1 MTEDMNMAK
10 GVWIVAE
17 QRDGAFRKISF
28 ELASTA
34 RKLADQLGEEV
45 CAVLCGSGI
54 EGIAGQLGKYGVDKV
69 YAADDPA
76 LEPYTTDA
84 HAVAVAKVVKEN
96 DPAILLLGAS
106 TQGKDLSGRLVG
118 KLATGLATDCT
129 DVKIVDG
136 KLLAVRP
143 MYAGKC
149 FGEITISSFPQMA
162 TLRPNVFPAVE
173 NAKAGTV
180 VKFDPALAAGQL
192 KTKILEV
199 QKDTG
204 GKVDLT
210 EADIIVS
217 GGRGMK
223 GPENYVILEELA
235 AVLGA
240 TVGASRA
247 AVDAG
252 WRSQRDQVGQ
262 TGKVVSPNLYIAC
275 GISGAI
281 QHLAGMSSSKFI
293 VAINKDAEA
302 PIFAK
307 ADYGIVDD
315 LFKVV
320 PELTKECKK
329 LLA

>member
-1 MTEDMNMAK
+1 MNMVK

-34 RKLADQLGEEV
+34 RKLADVLGEEV
-45 CAVLCGSGI
+45 CAVLCGSGL
-54 EGIAGQLGKYGVDKV
+54 EGIAGQLGQYGVDRV
-69 YAADDPA
+69 FVADAPA

-84 HAVAVAKVVKEN
+84 HALAVAKVVKEN
-96 DPAILLLGAS
+96 DPSILLLGAS
-106 TQGKDLSGRLVG
+106 TQGKDLSARLVG

-129 DVKIVDG
+129 DVKIADG
-136 KLLAVRP
+136 KLLAIRP

-149 FGEITISSFPQMA
+149 FGEVVFSTFPQMA
-162 TLRPNVFPAVE
+162 SLRPNVFPAVE

-180 VKFDPALAAGQL
+180 VAFDPALDAGQL
-192 KTKILEV
+192 KTKVLEV
-199 QKDTG
+199 QKDTS

-210 EADIIVS
+210 EANFIVS

-223 GPENYVILEELA
+223 GPEGYAILEELA

-252 WRSQRDQVGQ
+252 WRPQSDQVGQ
-262 TGKVVSPNLYIAC
+262 TGKIVSPNLYIAC

-302 PIFAK
+302 PIFTK

-315 LFKVV
+315 LFKVI
-320 PELTKECKK
+320 PEFTKECKK

>member
-1 MTEDMNMAK
+1 MAK

-17 QRDGAFRKISF
+17 QRDGALRKVSF

-45 CAVLCGSGI
+45 SAVLCGSGI
-54 EGIAGQLGKYGVDKV
+54 EALAAALGKYGVDKV
-69 YAADDPA
+69 YVADSPA

-84 HAVAVAKVVKEN
+84 HATAVAKVVKDN
-96 DPAILLLGAS
+96 DPSILLVGAS
-106 TQGKDLSGRLVG
+106 AQGKDLSAALVG
-118 KLATGLATDCT
+118 KLATGMATDCT
-129 DVKIVDG
+129 DVKIADG

-149 FGEITISSFPQMA
+149 FGEVVVTGTPQMA
-162 TLRPNVFPAVE
+162 SLRPNVFTIVE
-173 NAKAGTV
+173 NAKAAAI
-180 VKFDPALAAGQL
+180 VKFDAGL
-192 KTKILEV
+192 GEAKTKVLEV
-199 QKDTG
+199 QKEAA
-204 GKVDLT
+204 GKIDVA
-210 EADIIVS
+210 EANVIVS

-223 GPENYVILEELA
+223 GPEGFGILEELA

-240 TVGASRA
+240 AVGASRA

-252 WRSQRDQVGQ
+252 WRAQVDQVGQ

-281 QHLAGMSSSKFI
+281 QHLAGMSSSKYI

-302 PIFAK
+302 PIFAR
-307 ADYGIVDD
+307 ADYGVVED

-320 PELTKECKK
+320 PAFTGEVKK

>member
-1 MTEDMNMAK
+1 MAK

-17 QRDGAFRKISF
+17 QRDGALRKVSF

-45 CAVLCGSGI
+45 GAVLCGSGI
-54 EGIAGQLGKYGVDKV
+54 EGKAAELGKYGVDKV
-69 YAADDPA
+69 FVADGPA
-76 LEPYTTDA
+76 FEPYTTDA
-84 HAVAVAKVVKEN
+84 YAAAVAKVVKEN
-96 DPAILLLGAS
+96 DPSILLLAAS
-106 TQGKDLSGRLVG
+106 FQGKDLSSRLVG
-118 KLATGLATDCT
+118 KLATGMATDCT
-129 DVKIVDG
+129 DVKIADG
-136 KLLAVRP
+136 KLVAVRP

-149 FGEITISSFPQMA
+149 FGEVVVSGSPQMA
-162 TLRPNVFPAVE
+162 SLRPNVFTIVE
-173 NAKAGTV
+173 NAKAGAVT
-180 VKFDPALAAGQL
+180 KFDAGLGEL
-192 KTKILEV
+192 KTKVLEV
-199 QKDTG
+199 QKEAS
-204 GKVDLT
+204 GKIDVS
-210 EADIIVS
+210 EANIIVS

-223 GPENYVILEELA
+223 GPEGYGILEELA
-235 AVLGA
+235 GVLGA
-240 TVGASRA
+240 AVGASRA

-252 WRSQRDQVGQ
+252 WRPQSDQVGQ

-281 QHLAGMSSSKFI
+281 QHLAGMSSSKYI

-302 PIFAK
+302 PIFQK
-307 ADYGIVDD
+307 ADYGVVDD

>member
-1 MTEDMNMAK
+1 MAK

-17 QRDGAFRKISF
+17 QREGALRKVSF

-45 CAVLCGSGI
+45 GAVLLGSGV
-54 EGIAGQLGKYGVDKV
+54 EAMAAQLGKYGVDKV
-69 YAADDPA
+69 FVADNPA

-84 HAVAVAKVVKEN
+84 HAAAVAKAVKEN
-96 DPAILLLGAS
+96 DPSILLLGAS
-106 TQGKDLSGRLVG
+106 TQGKDLSARLVG
-118 KLATGLATDCT
+118 KLATGMATDCT
-129 DVKIVDG
+129 DVKIADG
-136 KLLAVRP
+136 KLLAIRP

-149 FGEITISSFPQMA
+149 FGEVVVTGAPQMA
-162 TLRPNVFPAVE
+162 SLRPNVFTIVE
-173 NAKAGTV
+173 NAKAGAV
-180 VKFDPALAAGQL
+180 VKFDPALDAAQL
-192 KTKILEV
+192 KTKVLEV
-199 QKDTG
+199 QKEAA
-204 GKVDLT
+204 GKIDVS
-210 EADIIVS
+210 EANIIVS

-223 GPENYVILEELA
+223 GPEGYAILEELA
-235 AVLGA
+235 KLLSAA
-240 TVGASRA
+240 VGASRA

-252 WRSQRDQVGQ
+252 WRPQSDQVGQ

-281 QHLAGMSSSKFI
+281 QHLAGMSSSKYI
-293 VAINKDAEA
+293 VAINKDADA
-302 PIFAK
+302 PIFQK

-320 PELTKECKK
+320 PALTVEVKK

>member
-1 MTEDMNMAK
+1 MAK

-17 QRDGAFRKISF
+17 QRDGVLRKISF

-45 CAVLCGSGI
+45 CAILLGSGI
-54 EGIAGQLGKYGVDKV
+54 EGIAGGLSKYGVDKV
-69 YAADDPA
+69 YVADNAA

-84 HAVAVAKVVKEN
+84 HAMAVAKVVKEN
-96 DPAILLLGAS
+96 DPSILLLGAS
-106 TQGKDLSGRLVG
+106 IQGKDLSGRLVG
-118 KLATGLATDCT
+118 KLATGMATDCT
-129 DVKIVDG
+129 DVKIADG
-136 KLLAVRP
+136 KLLAIRP

-149 FGEITISSFPQMA
+149 YGEVVFSSTPQMA
-162 TLRPNVFPAVE
+162 SLRPNVFPIVE
-173 NAKAGTV
+173 NPKTGTV
-180 VKFDPALAAGQL
+180 VKFDPALDPSQL
-192 KTKILEV
+192 KTKVLEV
-199 QKDTG
+199 QKDTS

-210 EADIIVS
+210 EANFIVS

-223 GPENYVILEELA
+223 GPEGYQIIEGLADVI
-235 AVLGA
+235 GA

-252 WRSQRDQVGQ
+252 WRPLSDQVGQ

-281 QHLAGMSSSKFI
+281 QHLAGMSSSKYI
-293 VAINKDAEA
+293 VAINKDPEA
-302 PIFAK
+302 PIFTK
-307 ADYGIVDD
+307 ADYGVVDD

-320 PELTKECKK
+320 PELTEACKK
-329 LLA
+329 LLAE

>member
-1 MTEDMNMAK
+1 MAK

-17 QRDGAFRKISF
+17 QRDGALRKISF

-34 RKLADQLGEEV
+34 RKLADQLGVEV
-45 CAVLCGSGI
+45 SAVLLGSGI
-54 EGIAGQLGKYGVDKV
+54 EGLAAQLGKYGVDKV
-69 YAADDPA
+69 YVGDSPA
-76 LEPYTTDA
+76 LDPYITEA
-84 HAVAVAKVVKEN
+84 HAAAVAKVVKEN
-96 DPAILLLGAS
+96 DPEILLLGAS
-106 TQGKDLSGRLVG
+106 VQGKDLSARLAG

-129 DVKIVDG
+129 DVKIADG
-136 KLLAVRP
+136 KLLAIRP
-143 MYAGKC
+143 LYAGKC
-149 FGEITISSFPQMA
+149 FGEIVTSANPQMA
-162 TLRPNVFPAVE
+162 SLRPNVFPAVE
-173 NAKAGTV
+173 NVKAAAV
-180 VKFDPALAAGQL
+180 VKFDPAVDAAQL
-192 KTKILEV
+192 KSKVLEV
-199 QKDTG
+199 QKDTS

-210 EADIIVS
+210 EANVIVS

-223 GPENYVILEELA
+223 GPEGFPILEELA
-235 AVLGA
+235 DVLKGC
-240 TVGASRA
+240 VGASRA

-252 WRSQRDQVGQ
+252 WRLQKDQVGQ

-281 QHLAGMSSSKFI
+281 QHLAGMSSSKYI

-307 ADYGIVDD
+307 ADYGVVDD

-320 PELTKECKK
+320 PALTDACKK

>member
-1 MTEDMNMAK
+1 MAK

-17 QRDGAFRKISF
+17 QRDGAFRKISY

-69 YAADDPA
+69 FVADNPA

-84 HAVAVAKVVKEN
+84 HALAVAKVVKEN

-129 DVKIVDG
+129 DVKIADG
-136 KLLAVRP
+136 KLLAIRP

-149 FGEITISSFPQMA
+149 FGEIAISSFPQMA
-162 TLRPNVFPAVE
+162 TLRPNVFAAVE
-173 NAKAGTV
+173 MPKAGAV
-180 VKFDPALAAGQL
+180 VKFDPALDAGQL
-192 KTKILEV
+192 KTKVLEI
-199 QKDTG
+199 QKDTS

-210 EADIIVS
+210 EANIVVS

-223 GPENYVILEELA
+223 GPEGYAILEELA

-252 WRSQRDQVGQ
+252 WRPQTDQVGQ
-262 TGKVVSPNLYIAC
+262 TGKIVSPNLYIAC

-302 PIFAK
+302 PIFTK

-320 PELTKECKK
+320 PEFTKECKK

>member
-1 MTEDMNMAK
+1 MAK

-17 QRDGAFRKISF
+17 QRDGALRKISF

-34 RKLADQLGEEV
+34 RKLADQTGDEV
-45 CAVLCGSGI
+45 GAILLGSGI
-54 EGIAGQLGKYGVDKV
+54 ESMAAELGKYGVDKV
-69 YAADDPA
+69 FVGDNAAM
-76 LEPYTTDA
+76 EPYITEA
-84 HAVAVAKVVKEN
+84 HAAVVAKVVKEN

-106 TQGKDLSGRLVG
+106 VQGKDLSARVAA

-129 DVKIVDG
+129 DVKIDGG
-136 KLLAVRP
+136 KLVAIRP

-149 FGEITISSFPQMA
+149 FGEVVTSTTPQMA
-162 TLRPNVFPAVE
+162 SLRPNVFPAAE

-180 VKFDPALAAGQL
+180 VKVDAAVDAASI
-192 KTKILEV
+192 KSKILEI
-199 QKDTG
+199 QKDTS

-210 EADIIVS
+210 EATVIVS

-223 GPENYVILEELA
+223 GPEGYPILEELA
-235 AVLGA
+235 DVLKGC
-240 TVGASRA
+240 VGASRA

-252 WRSQRDQVGQ
+252 WRPQKDQVGQ

-281 QHLAGMSSSKFI
+281 QHLAGMSSSKYI

-302 PIFAK
+302 PIFTK
-307 ADYGIVDD
+307 ADYGVVDD

-320 PELTKECKK
+320 PELTNACKK

>member
-1 MTEDMNMAK
+1 MAK

-69 YAADDPA
+69 FVADHPS

-84 HAVAVAKVVKEN
+84 HALAVAKAVKEN

-106 TQGKDLSGRLVG
+106 TQGKDLSGRLTG

-129 DVKIVDG
+129 DVKIADG
-136 KLLAVRP
+136 RLLAVRP

-149 FGEITISSFPQMA
+149 FGEVAVSSFPQMA
-162 TLRPNVFPAVE
+162 TLRPNVFAVAE
-173 NAKAGTV
+173 NPKAAAV
-180 VKFDPALAAGQL
+180 VKFDPGLDAGQL
-192 KTKILEV
+192 KTKVLEV
-199 QKDTG
+199 QKDTS

-210 EADIIVS
+210 EANIIVS

-223 GPENYVILEELA
+223 GPEGYAILEELA

-252 WRSQRDQVGQ
+252 WRPQADQVGQ

-307 ADYGIVDD
+307 ADYGVVDD

-320 PELTKECKK
+320 PEFTKECRK

>member
-1 MTEDMNMAK
+1 MNMAK

-17 QRDGAFRKISF
+17 QREGAFRKISF

-34 RKLADQLGEEV
+34 RRLADQLGEEV

-69 YAADDPA
+69 FVADNPA

-84 HAVAVAKVVKEN
+84 HAMAVAKVVKEN

-118 KLATGLATDCT
+118 KLVTGMATDCT
-129 DVKIVDG
+129 EVKIADG

-149 FGEITISSFPQMA
+149 FGEIVISSFPQMA
-162 TLRPNVFPAVE
+162 TLRPNVFAMVE
-173 NAKAGTV
+173 NPKAGAV
-180 VKFDPALAAGQL
+180 VKFDPGLDAAQL
-192 KTKILEV
+192 KTKVLEV
-199 QKDTG
+199 QRDTS

-210 EADIIVS
+210 EANIIVS

-223 GPENYVILEELA
+223 GPEGYAILEELA

-252 WRSQRDQVGQ
+252 WRPQVDQVGQ

-302 PIFAK
+302 PIFTK
-307 ADYGIVDD
+307 ADYGVVDD
-315 LFKVV
+315 LFKVI
-320 PELTKECKK
+320 PEFTKECKK

>member
-1 MTEDMNMAK
+1 MAK

-17 QRDGAFRKISF
+17 QREGALRKVSF

-45 CAVLCGSGI
+45 GAVLLGSGV
-54 EGIAGQLGKYGVDKV
+54 EAMAAQLGKYGVDKV
-69 YAADDPA
+69 FVADNPA

-84 HAVAVAKVVKEN
+84 HAAAVAKAVKEN
-96 DPAILLLGAS
+96 DPSILLLGAS
-106 TQGKDLSGRLVG
+106 TQGKDLSARLVG
-118 KLATGLATDCT
+118 KLATGMATDCT
-129 DVKIVDG
+129 DVKIADG
-136 KLLAVRP
+136 KLLAIRP

-149 FGEITISSFPQMA
+149 FGEVVVTGAPQMA
-162 TLRPNVFPAVE
+162 SLRPNVFTIME

-180 VKFDPALAAGQL
+180 VKFDPALDAAQL
-192 KTKILEV
+192 KTKVLEV
-199 QKDTG
+199 QKEAA
-204 GKVDLT
+204 GKIDVS
-210 EADIIVS
+210 EANIIVS

-223 GPENYVILEELA
+223 GPEGYAILEELA
-235 AVLGA
+235 KLLSAA
-240 TVGASRA
+240 VGASRA

-252 WRSQRDQVGQ
+252 WRPQSDQVGQ

-281 QHLAGMSSSKFI
+281 QHLAGMSSSKYI

-302 PIFAK
+302 PIFQK

-320 PELTKECKK
+320 PALTVEVKK

>member
-1 MTEDMNMAK
+1 MAK

-34 RKLADQLGEEV
+34 RKLADELGEEV
-45 CAVLCGSGI
+45 GAVLLGSGV
-54 EGIAGQLGKYGVDKV
+54 EGIAGELGKYGVDKV
-69 YAADDPA
+69 FVADDAA

-84 HAVAVAKVVKEN
+84 HAAAVAKIVKEN
-96 DPAILLLGAS
+96 DPSILLFGAS
-106 TQGKDLSGRLVG
+106 AQGKDLSARVAG

-129 DVKIVDG
+129 EVKIDGG
-136 KLLAVRP
+136 KLVAVRP

-149 FGEITISSFPQMA
+149 YGEVVFSAFPQMA
-162 TLRPNVFPAVE
+162 SLRPNVFPAVE
-173 NAKAGTV
+173 NAKAGAVT
-180 VKFDPALAAGQL
+180 KFDAGLDASQL
-192 KTKILEV
+192 KTKVVEV
-199 QKDTG
+199 QKDTS
-204 GKVDLT
+204 GKIDLT
-210 EADIIVS
+210 EAMVIVS
-217 GGRGMK
+217 GGRGMG
-223 GPENYVILEELA
+223 GPEGYACLEELA
-235 AVLGA
+235 NVLGA

-247 AVDAG
+247 AVDSG
-252 WRSQRDQVGQ
+252 WRPQTDQVGQ
-262 TGKVVSPNLYIAC
+262 TGKVVSPNLYVAC

-293 VAINKDAEA
+293 VAVNKDEEA

-320 PELTKECKK
+320 PELAKECKK
-329 LLA
+329 LVG

>member
-1 MTEDMNMAK
+1 MAK

-17 QRDGAFRKISF
+17 QRDGAFRKISY

-34 RKLADQLGEEV
+34 RKLADQLVEEV

-69 YAADDPA
+69 FVADNPA

-84 HAVAVAKVVKEN
+84 HALTVAKVVKEN

-129 DVKIVDG
+129 DVKIADG
-136 KLLAVRP
+136 KLLAIRP

-149 FGEITISSFPQMA
+149 FGEIAISSFPQMA
-162 TLRPNVFPAVE
+162 TLRPNVFAAVE
-173 NAKAGTV
+173 NPKAGAV
-180 VKFDPALAAGQL
+180 VKFDPALDAGQL
-192 KTKILEV
+192 KTKVLEI
-199 QKDTG
+199 QKDTS

-210 EADIIVS
+210 EANIVVS

-223 GPENYVILEELA
+223 GPEGYAILEELA

-252 WRSQRDQVGQ
+252 WRPQTDQVGQ
-262 TGKVVSPNLYIAC
+262 TGKIVSPNLYIAC

-302 PIFAK
+302 PIFTK
-307 ADYGIVDD
+307 ADYGVADD

-320 PELTKECKK
+320 PEFTKECKK

>member
-1 MTEDMNMAK
+1 MAK

-17 QRDGAFRKISF
+17 QRDGALRKISF

-45 CAVLCGSGI
+45 SAILLGSGI
-54 EGIAGQLGKYGVDKV
+54 EGLAAQLGKYGVDKV
-69 YAADDPA
+69 YVGDSPVLDPYIT
-76 LEPYTTDA
+76 EA
-84 HAVAVAKVVKEN
+84 HAMAATKIIKEI

-106 TQGKDLSGRLVG
+106 VQGKDLAARLAG

-129 DVKIVDG
+129 DVKIADG
-136 KLLAVRP
+136 KLLAIRP

-149 FGEITISSFPQMA
+149 FGEIVTSANPQMA
-162 TLRPNVFPAVE
+162 SLRPNVFPVVE
-173 NAKAGTV
+173 NAKTAQV
-180 VKFDPALAAGQL
+180 VKFDPAIDAAQI
-192 KTKILEV
+192 KSKVLEV
-199 QKDTG
+199 QKDTS

-210 EADIIVS
+210 EANVIVS

-223 GPENYVILEELA
+223 GTEGYQILEQLA
-235 AVLGA
+235 DTLGGC
-240 TVGASRA
+240 VGASRA

-252 WRSQRDQVGQ
+252 WRPQKDQVGQ

-281 QHLAGMSSSKFI
+281 QHLAGMSSSKYI

-307 ADYGIVDD
+307 ADYGVVDD

-320 PELTKECKK
+320 PELTAACKK

>member
-1 MTEDMNMAK
+1 MAK

-17 QRDGAFRKISF
+17 QREGALRKVSF

-45 CAVLCGSGI
+45 GAVLLGSGV
-54 EGIAGQLGKYGVDKV
+54 EAMAAQLGKYGVDKV
-69 YAADDPA
+69 FVADNPA

-84 HAVAVAKVVKEN
+84 HAAAVAKAVKDN
-96 DPAILLLGAS
+96 DPSILLLGAS
-106 TQGKDLSGRLVG
+106 TQGKDLSARLVG
-118 KLATGLATDCT
+118 KLATGMATDCT
-129 DVKIVDG
+129 DVKIADG
-136 KLLAVRP
+136 KLLAIRP

-149 FGEITISSFPQMA
+149 FGEVVVTGTPQMA
-162 TLRPNVFPAVE
+162 SLRPNVFTIVE
-173 NAKAGTV
+173 NAKAGAV
-180 VKFDPALAAGQL
+180 VKFDPALDAAQL
-192 KTKILEV
+192 KTKVLEM
-199 QKDTG
+199 QKEAA
-204 GKVDLT
+204 GKIDVS
-210 EADIIVS
+210 EANIIVS

-223 GPENYVILEELA
+223 GPEGYAILEELA
-235 AVLGA
+235 KLLSAA
-240 TVGASRA
+240 VGASRA

-252 WRSQRDQVGQ
+252 WRPQSDQVGQ

-281 QHLAGMSSSKFI
+281 QHLAGMSSSKYI
-293 VAINKDAEA
+293 VAINKDADA
-302 PIFAK
+302 PIFQR

-320 PELTKECKK
+320 PALTVEVKK

>member
-1 MTEDMNMAK
+1 MAK

-17 QRDGAFRKISF
+17 QRDGALRKVSF

-45 CAVLCGSGI
+45 SAVLCGSGI
-54 EGIAGQLGKYGVDKV
+54 EALAAELGKYGVDKV
-69 YAADDPA
+69 YVADSPA

-84 HAVAVAKVVKEN
+84 HATAVAKAVKDN
-96 DPAILLLGAS
+96 DASILLVGAS
-106 TQGKDLSGRLVG
+106 AQGKDLSAALVG
-118 KLATGLATDCT
+118 KLATGMATDCT
-129 DVKIVDG
+129 DVKIADG

-149 FGEITISSFPQMA
+149 FGEVVVSGTPQMA
-162 TLRPNVFPAVE
+162 SLRPNVFTIVE
-173 NAKAGTV
+173 NAKAAAV
-180 VKFDPALAAGQL
+180 AKFDAGL
-192 KTKILEV
+192 GEAKTKVLEV
-199 QKDTG
+199 QKEAA
-204 GKVDLT
+204 GKIDVA
-210 EADIIVS
+210 EANVIVA

-223 GPENYVILEELA
+223 GPEGFGILEELA
-235 AVLGA
+235 GVLGA
-240 TVGASRA
+240 AVGASRA

-252 WRSQRDQVGQ
+252 WRVQADQVGQ

-281 QHLAGMSSSKFI
+281 QHLAGMSSSKYI

-307 ADYGIVDD
+307 ADYGVVDD
-315 LFKVV
+315 LFKVI
-320 PELTKECKK
+320 PALTGEVKK

>member
-1 MTEDMNMAK
+1 MAK

-45 CAVLCGSGI
+45 CAVLLGGP
-54 EGIAGQLGKYGVDKV
+54 GIAGIAGELGKYGVDKV
-69 YAADDPA
+69 FVAEDAA

-84 HAVAVAKVVKEN
+84 YAAAVAKAVKEN
-96 DPAILLLGAS
+96 DPAILLVGAS
-106 TQGKDLSGRLVG
+106 VQGKDLSSRLVG
-118 KLATGLATDCT
+118 ALATGLATDCT
-129 DVKIVDG
+129 DVKIADG
-136 KLLAVRP
+136 RLLAVRP
-143 MYAGKC
+143 LYAGKC
-149 FGEITISSFPQMA
+149 FAEVVVHAYPQMA
-162 TLRPNVFPAVE
+162 SLRPNVFPAVE
-173 NAKAGTV
+173 NPKAGTV
-180 VKFDPALAAGQL
+180 ATFDPGLDPAGL
-192 KTKILEV
+192 KTKVLEV
-199 QKDTG
+199 QKDAS

-210 EADIIVS
+210 EANIIVS

-223 GPENYVILEELA
+223 GPENYGILEELA
-235 AVLGA
+235 VALGA

-252 WRSQRDQVGQ
+252 WRPQSDQVGQ

-281 QHLAGMSSSKFI
+281 QHLAGMSSSKVI

-302 PIFAK
+302 PIFQK
-307 ADYGIVDD
+307 ADYGVVDD

-320 PELTKECKK
+320 PELTKEVKK

>member
-1 MTEDMNMAK
+1 L
-10 GVWIVAE
+10 
-17 QRDGAFRKISF
+17 RKISF

-34 RKLADQLGEEV
+34 RKLADQLGGEV

-69 YAADDPA
+69 FVADHPS

-84 HAVAVAKVVKEN
+84 HALAAAKVVKEN

-106 TQGKDLSGRLVG
+106 TQGKDLSARLMG

-129 DVKIVDG
+129 DVKIADG
-136 KLLAVRP
+136 GLLAIRP

-149 FGEITISSFPQMA
+149 FAEVAISSFPQMA
-162 TLRPNVFPAVE
+162 TLRPNVFAMAE
-173 NAKAGTV
+173 NPKAAAV
-180 VKFDPALAAGQL
+180 VKFDPGLDAGQL
-192 KTKILEV
+192 KTKVLEV
-199 QKDTG
+199 QKDTS

-210 EADIIVS
+210 EANIIVS

-223 GPENYVILEELA
+223 GPEGYAILEELA
-235 AVLGA
+235 AALGA

-252 WRSQRDQVGQ
+252 WRPQADQVGQ
-262 TGKVVSPNLYIAC
+262 TGKVVSPNLYVAC
-275 GISGAI
+275 GVSGAI

-307 ADYGIVDD
+307 ADYGVVDD

-320 PELTKECKK
+320 PEFTKECRK

>member
-1 MTEDMNMAK
+1 MAK

-17 QRDGAFRKISF
+17 LRDGAYRKVSF
-28 ELASTA
+28 EIASAA

-45 CAVLCGSGI
+45 CAVVCGSGV
-54 EGIAGQLGKYGVDKV
+54 EGKAAELGKYGVDKV
-69 YAADDPA
+69 YVADNPA

-84 HAVAVAKVVKEN
+84 HAAAVAKIVKEK
-96 DPAILLLGAS
+96 DASILLLAAS
-106 TQGKDLSGRLVG
+106 VQGKDLSSRLVG

-129 DVKIVDG
+129 DLKIDGG
-136 KLLAVRP
+136 KLVAIRP

-149 FGEITISSFPQMA
+149 FGEIVTSSSPQMA
-162 TLRPNVFPAVE
+162 TLRPNVFAIVE
-173 NAKAGTV
+173 NAKAGAV
-180 VKFDPALAAGQL
+180 EKYDAGLDPAQL
-192 KTKILEV
+192 KTKVADIT
-199 QKDTG
+199 KDAS
-204 GKVDLT
+204 GKVELT
-210 EADIIVS
+210 EANIIVS

-223 GPENYVILEELA
+223 GPENFNILEDLA
-235 AVLGA
+235 KVLGA
-240 TVGASRA
+240 AVGASRA

-252 WRSQRDQVGQ
+252 WRVQTDQVGQ
-262 TGKVVSPNLYIAC
+262 TGKTVSPNLYIAC

-293 VAINKDAEA
+293 VAINKDPEA
-302 PIFAK
+302 PIFQR

-320 PELTKECKK
+320 PEVTAAAKK

>member
-1 MTEDMNMAK
+1 MSK
-10 GVWIVAE
+10 GVWFIAE
-17 QRDGAFRKISF
+17 QREGVLRKISF

-34 RKLADQLGEEV
+34 RKLADALGGEEV
-45 CAVLCGSGI
+45 CAVLLGGAGV
-54 EGIAGQLGKYGVDKV
+54 EGLASQLGKYGVDKV
-69 YAADDPA
+69 FVGENA
-76 LEPYTTDA
+76 LLDPYTTDA
-84 HAVAVAKVVKEN
+84 HATAAAKVVKEN

-106 TQGKDLSGRLVG
+106 VQGKDLSARLAG

-129 DVKIVDG
+129 DAKIVDG
-136 KLLAVRP
+136 RLLAIRP

-149 FGEITISSFPQMA
+149 YGEVAVASNPQMA

-173 NAKAGTV
+173 AAKSGQV
-180 VKFDPALAAGQL
+180 VKFDAGLDPAKLR
-192 KTKILEV
+192 TKVAEV
-199 QKDTG
+199 QKDAA

-210 EADIIVS
+210 EANVIVS

-223 GPENYVILEELA
+223 GPENYVVIEELA
-235 AVLGA
+235 AALGA

-252 WRSQRDQVGQ
+252 WRPQSDQVGQ

-281 QHLAGMSSSKFI
+281 QHLAGMSSSKYI
-293 VAINKDAEA
+293 VAINKDPEA
-302 PIFAK
+302 PIFQK

-320 PELTKECKK
+320 PELTKEVKK